1 MNGTVSPKPANH
13 RLGNSVSIVLLLVAV
28 GALTGA
34 CYGLA
39 SLILAGTIQAGFW
52 KTTVGVMQEQVGLGA
67 IIGAACGVAMAL
79 FRTATEALGGT
90 VAHISS
96 YRTVVGFLANKSHE
110 YWLYLVIQSIGL
122 AAAVGLF
129 LLTRSKHVLFG
140 SIMAT
145 ILICVLVLV
154 AGRLVRAIAEP
165 ESPFFRALT
174 AALAAC
180 IIHLVVAVFVL
191 AELIDVEFLSLSN
204 FRNDFELLVSSVLLL
219 ACPFVTAFL
228 VFSAVAHAYRM
239 SESLRLV
246 FSISRF
252 IPAVVV
258 LLAALSG
265 ILSSVFEPDGF
276 EVRNPKNILIIAID
290 TVRQDHTSI
299 LGQPELVK
307 RSPNLWRLA
316 ENGIVFEAAISQAPW
331 TIPAFGSIMTGK
343 YPHEHGAVTPLL
355 KLRGDQITLAEILK
369 ESGYTTGGA
378 VSNGF
383 VGSPHGFAQGYD
395 YYNED
400 NLSIR
405 KSSSKEITDASIKF
419 IEDAKDERFFF
430 FAHYFDPH
438 GPYLDY
444 EAYDYS
450 EGYAG
455 WLNRTDNSM
464 SFIRRMRHF
473 MKKEDIGFI
482 TSLYDEEIFFMDTQ
496 IGRLLDY
503 IDHAG
508 LTEDTAI
515 VVVADH
521 GEEFMDHG
529 TFGHALSLHDELIK
543 VPLVFV
549 LPGTKTQ
556 NRVVKEV
563 VETRAIFSTILDYI
577 GLGWSSSGQVMSL
590 LPVIS
595 ISQDKRVTNH
605 SFEAYSVEGF
615 KDTVEASGAA
625 DLFSL
630 RTSKWKLIINKE
642 QSWTALYDVEVDP
655 GETKDLSAELPE
667 RLNELRD
674 KLNKWISEIESSVSI
689 RKAPLLH
696 PSQDKI
702 DFMRQLGY

>member
-1 MNGTVSPKPANH
+1 MIGKASSERATY
-13 RLGNSVSIVLLLVAV
+13 RLGNFVHTVLLLVAV
-28 GALTGA
+28 GVLTGA
-34 CYGLA
+34 CYGMA
-39 SLILAGTIQAGFW
+39 SLVLAGTIHAGFW
-52 KTTVGVMQEQVGLGA
+52 KTAVSVMQEQIGFGA
-67 IIGAACGVAMAL
+67 ILGIACGITIVL
-79 FRTATEALGGT
+79 FRTAATGLGGT
-90 VAHISS
+90 VAHVTS
-96 YRTVVGFLANKSHE
+96 YSVIIDFLAKKSLE
-110 YWLYLVIQSIGL
+110 FWLYVVIQSIGL
-122 AAAVGLF
+122 AAAAGLF
-129 LLTRSKHVLFG
+129 LVTRSKHILFG
-140 SIMAT
+140 SIIAT
-145 ILICVLVLV
+145 IFICILV
-154 AGRLVRAIAEP
+154 AVAGKIVRAIREP
-165 ESPFFRALT
+165 EGPFFRAFT
-174 AALAAC
+174 GALAAC
-180 IIHLVVAVFVL
+180 ITHFAVAGFVL

-204 FRNDFELLVSSVLLL
+204 FANDFELLVSSILLL
-219 ACPFVTAFL
+219 VCPFVTAFL
-228 VFSAVAHAYRM
+228 VFSQVAHAYRM
-239 SESLRLV
+239 SESRRSV

-258 LLAALSG
+258 LLAALFW
-265 ILSSVFEPDGF
+265 ILSPVFEPDGF
-276 EVRNPKNILIIAID
+276 EVRNPKNIVIIAID

-343 YPHEHGAVTPLL
+343 YPHEHGAVTPFL

-369 ESGYTTGGA
+369 EAGYTTGGA

-383 VGSPHGFAQGYD
+383 VGSSHGFGQGYD

-400 NLSIR
+400 NLAVLR
-405 KSSSKEITDASIKF
+405 SSSKGITDASIKF
-419 IEDAKDERFFF
+419 IEDAKDDKFFF

-455 WLNRTDNSM
+455 WLSRTSNSM

-473 MKKEDIGFI
+473 MKEEDVGFI
-482 TSLYDEEIFFMDTQ
+482 TSLYDEEIFFMDSQ

-503 IDHAG
+503 IDQAG

-549 LPGTKTQ
+549 LPGTGIR

-563 VETRAIFSTILDYI
+563 VETRAVFSTILDYI

-590 LPVIS
+590 LPIIKIS
-595 ISQDKRVTNH
+595 PDKRVSDH

-615 KDTVEASGAA
+615 KDTVGAA
-625 DLFSL
+625 GKAELFSL
-630 RTSKWKLIINKE
+630 RTSKWKLIVNKE

-655 GETKDLSAELPE
+655 GETTDLSADLPE
-667 RLNELRD
+667 ILTELGD
-674 KLNKWISEIESSVSI
+674 KLNKWISEIEGSDSI

-696 PSQDKI
+696 PPQERI